1 MRHPVDTYV
10 NRLLRRRR
18 PKPFAPTQDE
28 LAVMR
33 TAIDLMAAAP
43 EAHGPRPAFVERLRD
58 QISAQER
65 DEQGAE
71 AARPAWR
78 APARRRFL
86 AAGALTAA
94 GAAAG
99 VGADRMV
106 VIASGDDRNGRSGQ
120 PGPGSGPGPGAGQP
134 RPPAD
139 LTPTAGVWR
148 DVAATTD
155 LAEGDVRPFDL
166 GAVTGFLRRASGRV
180 QAVSG
185 ICTHQGCRLDLAAAR
200 DELSCPCHGAT
211 FTVAGVNL
219 THPRQSGGPLPAL
232 PRLPVREQSGR
243 IQVYAPPPSPPDQG

>member
-1 MRHPVDTYV
+1 MRHPVDRYV

-18 PKPFAPTQDE
+18 PKPFAPTEDE

-33 TAIDLMAAAP
+33 TAIDLMGAAP
-43 EAHGPRPAFVERLRD
+43 DGHAPRPAFVEQLRD
-58 QISAQER
+58 RLAEQER
-65 DEQGAE
+65 AEQGTE
-71 AARPAWR
+71 ADPPAWR
-78 APARRRFL
+78 TPARRRFL
-86 AAGALTAA
+86 TAGALTAA

-106 VIASGDDRNGRSGQ
+106 VIASGADQNGRSGQ
-120 PGPGSGPGPGAGQP
+120 PGPQ
-134 RPPAD
+134 PPAPAE

-148 DVAATTD
+148 DVSASAD

-200 DELSCPCHGAT
+200 DKLSCPCHGAT

-232 PRLPVREQSGR
+232 LRLPVREQSGV
-243 IQVYAPPPSPPDQG
+243 IQVYAPAAGPSDQG

>member
-1 MRHPVDTYV
+1 MRHPVDSYV

-43 EAHGPRPAFVERLRD
+43 EAHGPRPPFVEQLRAR
-58 QISAQER
+58 ISEQER
-65 DEQGAE
+65 DEKGPE

-99 VGADRMV
+99 VGADRMA
-106 VIASGDDRNGRSGQ
+106 VIASGEDQNGLPGQ
-120 PGPGSGPGPGAGQP
+120 PGPGSGPQQP
-134 RPPAD
+134 QPQAE
-139 LTPTAGVWR
+139 LTPSVGVWR
-148 DVAATTD
+148 DVAASAD
-155 LAEGDVRPFDL
+155 LAEGDVHPFDL
-166 GAVTGFLRRASGRV
+166 GSVSGFLRRASGRV

-219 THPRQSGGPLPAL
+219 THPRQSNGPLPAL
-232 PRLPVREQSGR
+232 PRLPVREQTGR
-243 IQVYAPPPSPPDQG
+243 IQVYAPPPSPSHQD